1 MCIGCIGE
9 KMGKIHVN
17 LMIDEDVAEKLRF
30 EAYRRYHNMK
40 SLSRFIE
47 DIVKTHNIEEL

>member
-1 MCIGCIGE
+1 
-9 KMGKIHVN
+9 MGKIHVN

-47 DIVKTHNIEEL
+47 DIVKTHSIEEL

>member
-1 MCIGCIGE
+1 MGE
-9 KMGKIHVN
+9 KIHVN
-17 LMIDEDVAEKLRF
+17 LRLEESIAEELRF

-47 DIVKTHNIEEL
+47 DIVKNHDIKEL